1 MIYLNSSA
9 IQCVDYDSW
18 SQVMSIQF
26 TTGVIFYSFY
36 GVPAS
41 VYYGLIGAPSAG
53 KYYNHYIRGR
63 YR

>member
-9 IQCVDYDSW
+9 IRCVDYDGW
-18 SQVMSIQF
+18 SHVMSIQF
-26 TTGVIFYSFY
+26 TSGVIFYSFY
-36 GVPAS
+36 RVPVE
-41 VYYGLIGAPSAG
+41 VYYGLISASSAG

>member
-9 IQCVDYDSW
+9 ILCVDYDSW
-18 SQVMSIQF
+18 SKVLSIQF
-26 TTGVIFYSFY
+26 TSGVIFYSFF

-41 VYYGLIGAPSAG
+41 VYHGLIRAPSAG
-53 KYYNHYIRGR
+53 KYYHIYIRGR

>member
-9 IQCVDYDSW
+9 ILCVDYDAW
-18 SQVMSIQF
+18 SQVLSIQF
-26 TTGVIFYSFY
+26 TSGVIFYSFY
-36 GVPAS
+36 GVPVE
-41 VYYGLIGAPSAG
+41 VYYSLISASSAG